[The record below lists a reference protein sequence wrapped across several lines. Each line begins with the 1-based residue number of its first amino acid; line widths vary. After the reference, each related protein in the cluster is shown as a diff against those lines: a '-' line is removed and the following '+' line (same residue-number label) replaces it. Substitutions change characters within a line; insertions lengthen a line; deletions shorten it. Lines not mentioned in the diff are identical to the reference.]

1 VKSRCIAAVPFA
13 LVSALLAA
21 AQVDPRIAD
30 DFADDQP
37 LLMEVADVAPDGG
50 GIAGGAPDVIVSR
63 IGDTFTR
70 YGAVNEIAAYA
81 MTTVSCNIG
90 TANAIWIDCTSGN
103 NCNQHPVI
111 GQNLYRLMTVNGTT
125 RFEQIGQSWLK
136 HGFCAADAPSCGS
149 PYVPHSSCDW
159 LGLFATDTYSAGLN
173 AQQSNLGPKSEINP
187 WTGVYPYPFIRGWGQ
202 TGNSI
207 FKRLQVR
214 NSDLDPALNV
224 GAAYFAESQYVCTD
238 EPPANRYNNVSWRRA
253 NVSGSNGT
261 FNLAFTGSTTM
272 QRSAI
277 EAWGTLDTGVFT
289 RYADVPDD
297 GRFILAYKTTDLG
310 GGVWN
315 YEYALYNMNVNR
327 AAQAFSVPK
336 ASGVN
341 ILTSG
346 FHDVDYHSGEPY
358 DGTDWPAAD
367 SSGDLTWA
375 TESYDQNPNANA
387 LRWGTLYN
395 FRFTSNAPPVEGSV
409 TIRLFKP
416 GEPASVAVPARV
428 PASTRRP
435 GDLDCN
441 NLVNNFDIDGFVL
454 ALTDPAAYALAYPGC
469 AINNADVNSDTQINN
484 LDIDPFV
491 ALLLGGG

>member
-1 VKSRCIAAVPFA
+1 MNSRWIAALFA
-13 LVSALLAA
+13 ACGCAALAA
-21 AQVDPRIAD
+21 AQVDPQIAA

-37 LLMEVADVAPDGG
+37 LLMNAADFAPDGG
-50 GIAGGAPDVIVSR
+50 GIAGGFPDVIVSR

-70 YGAVNEIAAYA
+70 YGAINGIAAYA

-90 TANAIWIDCTSGN
+90 TADAIWIDCQSGQ

-111 GQNLYRLMTVNGTT
+111 GQNLYRLMTVNGAT
-125 RFEQIGQSWLK
+125 RFEQVGQAWLK

-149 PYVPHSSCDW
+149 PYTPDPSCDW

-202 TGNSI
+202 TGNAV

-214 NSDLDPALNV
+214 NSDLDPAANV
-224 GAAYFAESQYVCTD
+224 GAAYFAESQYICTD
-238 EPPANRYNNVSWRRA
+238 EPPENRYNNVSWRRA

-272 QRSAI
+272 QRSGI
-277 EAWGTLDTGVFT
+277 EAWNTLDTGVIT
-289 RYADVPDD
+289 RYVDAPED

-315 YEYALYNMNVNR
+315 YEYALYNMNVHR

-341 ILTSG
+341 ILSSG

-367 SSGDLTWA
+367 SAGDLTWA
-375 TESYDQNPNANA
+375 TDSYDANQNANA

-395 FRFTSNAPPVEGSV
+395 FRFTSNAPPTPGAV
-409 TIRLFKP
+409 TIRLFRP
-416 GEPASVAVPARV
+416 GTPESVTAPAHVPS
-428 PASTRRP
+428 STRRP

-454 ALTDPAAYALAYPGC
+454 ALTDPAAYASAYPGC
-469 AINNADVNSDTQINN
+469 NINNADVNNDTQINN

-491 ALLLGGG
+491 ALLLGS